1 MEWAQVD
8 QGKEALEGVVDV
20 DITSINVELEA
31 SPKEVAAGGY
41 TLQLNTF
48 KPGLIHD
55 PRFRVFWQE
64 ELRAPH
70 WVMTTLDK
78 GYEMPLS
85 GWPERYEERNNKTAR
100 ENMQIVRG
108 IVAEMI
114 QLGVV
119 QVVKEKP
126 LVVSP
131 LGLVT
136 KTLDDGSLKHRLV
149 YDASR
154 HLNKYVQVPHVRL
167 SHLEKALEIT
177 QKGDFQVIFDLK
189 SAYYHIKIVPEQH
202 CLLGAAFENSDGT
215 KVYFQ
220 YTHLPFGVASAVH
233 AITKIW
239 KPVSQYL
246 NTRGIRNTVY
256 IDDGRLLAQSATEAE
271 SNRVLA
277 YDVISKA
284 GWAIEVDKSDGH
296 NDASNEK
303 KYLGFLINSQS
314 LTVKATK
321 EKIQKVSKMIQD
333 TLRMSKIPIKRLAS
347 LMGNIIALE
356 PSHGMLARVTTRSG
370 YLAMAEHVET
380 EGWRGS
386 VVRNESITNEL
397 EFLLAQIALRNG
409 NPIKNK
415 QLEFRLEALIPNPV
429 AKRLKIPNHVPGSEI
444 VVSDSSEF
452 KTFVYNLTDG
462 GRVELTGTFTPEQR
476 AWSSGAREL
485 IAVFWTLRQWQLQG
499 VRNKN
504 VYWMTDAENVVFFLK
519 KGSRKPDIQRIIFEI
534 VMLAGDLQVQIEPI
548 HLLRED
554 PRIQLA
560 DEGSKTPNTDNWSI
574 DVFTVLELKSQFDID
589 IDLFADAKNL
599 VCENFCSLYFEEGTT
614 AIDAFSTDWSTHGFI
629 WVCPP
634 VTDLIR
640 VHTKIMRSAC
650 RGLLILPVWR
660 TASFY
665 TFFFINND
673 QPKPPFKLV
682 KMWTPFIIQHE
693 NAKNT
698 ALFGQV
704 PFNFAV
710 LYFQIQPQQS
720 DQQ

>member
-1 MEWAQVD
+1 MFEYTT
-8 QGKEALEGVVDV
+8 LGV
-20 DITSINVELEA
+20 EA
-31 SPKEVAAGGY
+31 SPQEVLE
-41 TLQLNTF
+41 THELSMDRDLQLNTF
-48 KPGLIHD
+48 RPGLIHD
-55 PRFRVFWQE
+55 PKFRPFWQE
-64 ELRAPH
+64 ELKAPF
-70 WVMTTLDK
+70 WVLNALDK
-78 GYEMPLS
+78 GYEMPLT
-85 GWPERYEERNNKTAR
+85 GWPESYEERNNKTAR
-100 ENMQIVRG
+100 DNMQIVRG

-126 LVVSP
+126 TVVSP

-136 KTLDDGSLKHRLV
+136 KTLEDGSLKHRLV

-177 QKGDFQVIFDLK
+177 QEDDFQVIFDLK

-246 NTRGIRNTVY
+246 NTRGVRNTVY

-271 SNRVLA
+271 NHRVFA

-284 GWAIEVDKSDGH
+284 GWAIEVDKSDGR
-296 NDASNEK
+296 NDASKEK
-303 KYLGFLINSQS
+303 KYLGFLIDSHN
-314 LTVKATK
+314 LRVKATE
-321 EKIQKVSKMIQD
+321 EKLQKVSKMIKEV
-333 TLRMSKIPIKRLAS
+333 LRMSKIPIKRLAS

-356 PSHGMLARVTTRSG
+356 PSHGMIARVTTRSG
-370 YLAMAEHVET
+370 YLALAEHVEK

-386 VVRNESITNEL
+386 TIRNESITNEL
-397 EFLLAQIALRNG
+397 EFLLAQLIHRNG

-415 QLEFRLEALIPNPV
+415 QLEFRLESIIPNPV
-429 AKRLKIPNHVPGSEI
+429 AKRLRLPNHIPGSEI

-452 KTFVYNLTDG
+452 KTFVYNLTDN
-462 GRVELTGTFTPEQR
+462 GRTELTGTFTPEQQ

-485 IAVFWTLRQWQLQG
+485 IAIFWTLRQWQLQG
-499 VRNKN
+499 VRNKS

-519 KGSRKPDIQRIIFEI
+519 KGSRKPDIQKIIFDI
-534 VMLAGDLQVQIEPI
+534 VTLAGDLQIQIEPI

-574 DVFTVLELKSQFDID
+574 DVFTVLELKSQFQID
-589 IDLFADAKNL
+589 MDLFADAKNR
-599 VCENFCSLYFEEGTT
+599 VCARFCSLYFEEGTT
-614 AIDAFSTDWSTHGFI
+614 TIDAFSANWSSYGFLWI
-629 WVCPP
+629 CPP

-640 VHTKIMRSAC
+640 VHAKLMRSVC
-650 RGLLILPVWR
+650 QGLLILPVWR

-665 TFFFINND
+665 TLFFVGND
-673 QPKPPFKLV
+673 QPKPPFKLI
-682 KMWTPFIIQHE
+682 KMWAPFIIQHE

-710 LYFQIQPQQS
+710 LYFNIPPNGS
-720 DQQ
+720 TKK